1 MRKEDGMEMN
11 LFEDR
16 VKYDLWLQILLAL
29 SILVLVVLGFI
40 FNADAHTK
48 DILPGET
55 AKESRIATLVVFAV
69 AAFELL
75 LYWAILP
82 RRIIIGP
89 DRVRIKCGF
98 FHYRIPFSSIRF
110 VRPARGIALGTY
122 ISFITSFKNQVE
134 IERKKGLNIRFSPTQ
149 VELFLGTLNS
159 ALSDWIGPEQKGEIH

>member
-1 MRKEDGMEMN
+1 MEMT
-11 LFEDR
+11 LFEDKVR
-16 VKYDLWLQILLAL
+16 YDLWLQILLAL

-40 FNADAHTK
+40 FNTDAHTR

-75 LYWAILP
+75 LYSAILP
-82 RRIIIGP
+82 RKIIIGP
-89 DRVRIKCGF
+89 NKVRIKCGLF
-98 FHYRIPFSSIRF
+98 YYGIPFSAIQS
-110 VRPARGIALGTY
+110 VRMARGIALGTY

-149 VELFLGTLNS
+149 VELFLVTLNS
-159 ALSDWIGPEQKGEIH
+159 ALSDWIRPEQKGEIH